1 MAKTN
6 FTALTT
12 EEKTVWS
19 RDVWKTARNNSF
31 IHQFMGKGH
40 NAMIQRV
47 TDLKKSEKGARAVMT
62 LVADM
67 TGDGVTG
74 DYTLEDNEEAL
85 KAYDTVIQIDQLRN
99 ATRHEGRMA
108 DQKTVVN
115 FREQSRDK
123 LGYWL
128 ADRVDQMAFLTLSS
142 IPFTQKTNGAARPVM
157 ATGQNLGDLEFAAA
171 APAPS
176 ANRQFYINSGGLVSG
191 TGYDA
196 TDGSL
201 ASLSYKTILQLKAA
215 AKDEYIRG
223 IRAGNG
229 EEVFQMFVT
238 PQGMAALKLDPDFMQ
253 NVRHSWTRGSKNPL
267 FAGTSSV
274 MVDGVIVHEYR
285 HVYDNSGAA
294 AGARFG
300 SVSGNDIGQRALF
313 CGAQAMG
320 FADIGNPTWVEETF
334 DYGNQ
339 HGISVGKIFGML
351 KPQFKGNP
359 LRPDSLED
367 FGVLTVDTKL

>member
-1 MAKTN
+1 MKTN
-6 FTALTT
+6 FTNLTT

-31 IHQFMGKGH
+31 LHQFMGKGH
-40 NAMIQRV
+40 NAMIQRI

-74 DYTLEDNEEAL
+74 DYDLEGNEEEL

-99 ATRHEGRMA
+99 AARHEGRMA

-115 FREQSRDK
+115 FRSQAKDK

-128 ADRVDQMAFLTLSS
+128 ADRIDQMGFLQLSS
-142 IPFTQKTNGAARPVM
+142 LPFTVRANGAIRPVKP
-157 ATGQNLGDLEFAAA
+157 AGQNLSDLEFALA

-176 ANRQFYINSGGLVSG
+176 ANRQVHVTDAGIVSG
-191 TGYDA
+191 SGFDA
-196 TDGSL
+196 VDGTL
-201 ASLSYKTILQLKAA
+201 VPLSYRALLLLKAK

-223 IRAGNG
+223 IKAGNG
-229 EEVFQMFVT
+229 EEVFQVFVT
-238 PQGMAALKLDPDFMQ
+238 PQGMAQLRLDSDFMQ
-253 NVRHSWTRGSKNPL
+253 NVRHAWNRGSKNPL

-274 MVDGVIVHEYR
+274 LVDGMMVHEYR
-285 HVYDNSGAA
+285 HVYDNTGAA
-294 AGARFG
+294 NGSRFG
-300 SVSGNDIGQRALF
+300 ATSGNDNGQRVLF

-359 LRPDSLED
+359 LRPDDKED
-367 FGVLTVDTKL
+367 FGVMIVDTAV